1 MAHRQSPA
9 VERQVRIELLRARA
23 AIERESLAQSIAET
37 GQALEPANLVR
48 GLLPKLT
55 RGNTSQWVLQ
65 AYNIAR
71 RYPIVSSAASAMFM
85 GGGKR
90 LGLLRWAGIGLAGWQ
105 LARTWMKSHKR
116 ESD

>member
-23 AIERESLAQSIAET
+23 AIERESLAQSIAEA

-48 GLLPKLT
+48 GLLPRLT
-55 RGNTSQWVLQ
+55 QGGATQWMWQ
-65 AYNIAR
+65 AYRLAR
-71 RYPIVSSAASAMFM
+71 RYPIVSSAASALFM

-90 LGLLRWAGIGLAGWQ
+90 RGMLRWAGLGLVGWQ
-105 LARTWMKSHKR
+105 LLRAWLKPDDRGQA
-116 ESD
+116 

>member
-23 AIERESLAQSIAET
+23 AIEREGLAQSIAEA

-48 GLLPKLT
+48 GLLPRLSQS
-55 RGNTSQWVLQ
+55 GASQWMWQ
-65 AYNIAR
+65 AYRLAR
-71 RYPIVSSAASAMFM
+71 RYPIVSSAASALFM

-90 LGLLRWAGIGLAGWQ
+90 LGALRWAGLGLVGWQ
-105 LARTWMKSHKR
+105 LVRAWLKPGERVQG
-116 ESD
+116 